1 MRGLWKWVS
10 LALGAM
16 IVCTPSWAE
25 QSADSASARQIDQI
39 ISEIQVALIKVQ
51 NEAAANSL
59 PALASVS
66 LELETELAYGAGGEL
81 NLYVISADGTVEKEN
96 VQRVALTLV
105 PPKPYSEEPIASGQI
120 SESLSTAILA
130 VAKGVANAQKRK
142 PPLTLSKLEAEIRF
156 LVKAAG
162 GGGIKIELL
171 PITAGLKGDI
181 RKSTTQTIIIT
192 LEAGGK

>member
-1 MRGLWKWVS
+1 
-10 LALGAM
+10 M
-16 IVCTPSWAE
+16 IVCSPSWAQ
-25 QSADSASARQIDQI
+25 QSQADTASARQIDQI
-39 ISEIQVALIKVQ
+39 VYEIQIALLKVQ
-51 NEAAANSL
+51 NEAAASSL
-59 PALASVS
+59 PELGSVS

-105 PPKPYSEEPIASGQI
+105 PPKPYSEAPIASGQI

-130 VAKGVANAQKRK
+130 VAKGIANARKRK

-162 GGGIKIELL
+162 GAGLKIELL

-181 RKSTTQTIIIT
+181 RKSATQTIIVT
-192 LEAGGK
+192 FEAGGK